1 MQRGR
6 AVGGGGT
13 GVRNQGEEGGW
24 VQGVGKELSRKQDS
38 QGGGKWEK

>member
-6 AVGGGGT
+6 AVGGGVQGLGT
-13 GVRNQGEEGGW
+13 REKRGGW